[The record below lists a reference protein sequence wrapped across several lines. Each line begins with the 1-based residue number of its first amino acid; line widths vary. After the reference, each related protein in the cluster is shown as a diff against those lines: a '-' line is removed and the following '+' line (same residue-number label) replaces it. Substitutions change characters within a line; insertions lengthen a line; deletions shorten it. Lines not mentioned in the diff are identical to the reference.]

1 MLFIIVHQAYEL
13 WFKLIIHEL
22 DSVIKIFQAESI
34 DEKNIGVAVSR
45 LLRIAEIEKLL
56 IDQLRILETMTPLDF
71 LDFRDYL
78 VPASGFQSWQ
88 FRLIE
93 NKLGLKSAQRLL
105 YNKNDY
111 YGTLSKK
118 HQKMI
123 LDSVKQPSLL
133 ELVDKWLARTPFL
146 KFENFDFWKVYNSAV
161 DKMLDREKKIIS
173 NNPSLS
179 PDKRKMQLK
188 ELQITE
194 ESFAALFD
202 EKRHDKLVAEGL
214 RRLSFKATLAAL
226 FISLY
231 RDEPILRNPFQFL
244 VQLEDVDELLATWRY
259 RHALM
264 VHRMIGAKVG
274 TGGSSGHKYLMST
287 VEKHRIFPDLFNIA
301 TYLIPRSALPDL
313 PKDLKKQLGF
323 YYTYK

>member
-1 MLFIIVHQAYEL
+1 
-13 WFKLIIHEL
+13 
-22 DSVIKIFQAESI
+22 
-34 DEKNIGVAVSR
+34 
-45 LLRIAEIEKLL
+45 
-56 IDQLRILETMTPLDF
+56 
-71 LDFRDYL
+71 
-78 VPASGFQSWQ
+78 
-88 FRLIE
+88 
-93 NKLGLKSAQRLL
+93 
-105 YNKNDY
+105 
-111 YGTLSKK
+111 
-118 HQKMI
+118 
-123 LDSVKQPSLL
+123 
-133 ELVDKWLARTPFL
+133 
-146 KFENFDFWKVYNSAV
+146 
-161 DKMLDREKKIIS
+161 
-173 NNPSLS
+173 
-179 PDKRKMQLK
+179 
-188 ELQITE
+188 
-194 ESFAALFD
+194 LFD